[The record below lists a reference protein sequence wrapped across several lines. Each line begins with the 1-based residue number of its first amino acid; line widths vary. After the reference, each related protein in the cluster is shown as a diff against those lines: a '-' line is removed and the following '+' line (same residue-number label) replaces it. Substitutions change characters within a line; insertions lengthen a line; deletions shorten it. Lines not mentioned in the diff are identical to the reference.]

1 MRYNSKF
8 DYYRVGRAPILV
20 TNQADAAKR
29 VKELIRTGKKGYI
42 CISTMRTVVI
52 ANKDPKYQEL
62 MEKSLFN
69 SPDGT
74 PLLWRG
80 RAWDIKLAERACGP
94 HLYADLL

>member
-1 MRYNSKF
+1 MS
-8 DYYRVGRAPILV
+8 
-20 TNQADAAKR
+20 
-29 VKELIRTGKKGYI
+29 
-42 CISTMRTVVI
+42 TVVI

-94 HLYADLL
+94 HLYTDLL